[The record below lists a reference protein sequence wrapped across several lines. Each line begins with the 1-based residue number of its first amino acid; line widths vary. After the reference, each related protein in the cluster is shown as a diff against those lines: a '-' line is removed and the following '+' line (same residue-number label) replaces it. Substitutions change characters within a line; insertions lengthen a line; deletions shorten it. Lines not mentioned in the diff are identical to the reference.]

1 MAVALL
7 FGLLYHVY
15 YIMQQF
21 CMQLHH
27 TQDQHPLPNWNWN
40 QALFSPYVRPELYK
54 SDAKV

>member
-21 CMQLHH
+21 CLQ
-27 TQDQHPLPNWNWN
+27 PLPNWNWN